1 MNKQIW
7 LLPLLTISTFMW
19 SGKALAHASH
29 VQYRQTQAVELEAS
43 YDDGTPMA
51 NAQVIVYAPDDPTT
65 PWLQGTT
72 DAEGKFIF
80 VPDSSLPG
88 NWDVTVRQAGHG
100 NIVNIPWGEENVA
113 SDTDTATEASTN
125 AAYNPLQRLVMAAVG
140 VWGFVGT
147 ALFFSR
153 KKTQN

>member
-7 LLPLLTISTFMW
+7 LLPLLAITTLMW
-19 SGKALAHASH
+19 SEKVLAHASH
-29 VQYRQTQAVELEAS
+29 VQYRQTQAVEIEAS

-51 NAQVIVYAPDDPTT
+51 NAQVIVYAPDDPAT
-65 PWLQGTT
+65 PWLKGTT
-72 DAEGKFIF
+72 DSEGKFIF
-80 VPDSSLPG
+80 VPDASIPG

-100 NIVNIPWGEENVA
+100 NIVNIPWGEENAA
-113 SDTDTATEASTN
+113 SDTASGSSADAGYT
-125 AAYNPLQRLVMAAVG
+125 PLQKVVMAAVG

-153 KKTQN
+153 HKPQN